1 MEKLISN
8 ITRLVA
14 RHNCVI
20 MPGMGAF
27 LAHDVSASYNA
38 EEQIFMPP
46 HRTLGFNPQVTV
58 DDALLLSEY
67 LNDTTLSYEDA
78 CNLLE
83 KDIARL
89 RHSLSRKGTFRFG
102 ELGTFSMN
110 INGEIAFEPGSNGID
125 DPKNFGF
132 EPLVMPLLSQCEKKD
147 IVIKRHDFG
156 RYVAAAAAIILAFF
170 FVTPVSDSAYDPGM
184 QASFTGIA
192 PKSKGP
198 SSFMVEAPLTFTKES
213 SCEIAPVAD
222 TATEKIITAEE
233 VVSAETAKPFAAEE
247 EVSAAEPADAAPIN
261 EAEAVRAED
270 GATFHI
276 IVGSMP
282 SAKGAQRAI
291 KELSHKMDTEYSV
304 VEGDRRFRIAVESF
318 SNEKDANIALARIKK
333 TFPDAWVLKR

>member
-1 MEKLISN
+1 
-8 ITRLVA
+8 
-14 RHNCVI
+14 

-27 LAHDVSASYNA
+27 LAHNVPASYNA

-110 INGEIAFEPGSNGID
+110 INGEIAFEPENDGID

-192 PKSKGP
+192 PKSNGP
-198 SSFMVEAPLTFTKES
+198 SSIMVEAPLTFTKES

-233 VVSAETAKPFAAEE
+233 VVSAETAKPVAAEE

-261 EAEAVRAED
+261 EAEAVRAEEC
-270 GATFHI
+270 AIFHI

>member
-1 MEKLISN
+1 
-8 ITRLVA
+8 
-14 RHNCVI
+14 

-27 LAHDVSASYNA
+27 LAHDVPASYNA

-83 KDIARL
+83 RDIARL
-89 RHSLSRKGTFRFG
+89 RHSISRKGTFRFG

-110 INGEIAFEPGSNGID
+110 INGEIAFEPGNDGID

-156 RYVAAAAAIILAFF
+156 RYVAAAAIILAFF

-198 SSFMVEAPLTFTKES
+198 SSCMVEAPLTFTKES

-233 VVSAETAKPFAAEE
+233 VVSAETAKPVAAEE

-261 EAEAVRAED
+261 EAEAVRAEEC
-270 GATFHI
+270 ATFHI

>member
-1 MEKLISN
+1 
-8 ITRLVA
+8 
-14 RHNCVI
+14 

-27 LAHDVSASYNA
+27 LAHDVPASYNA

-110 INGEIAFEPGSNGID
+110 INGEIAFEPGNDGID

-222 TATEKIITAEE
+222 TATEKIIT
-233 VVSAETAKPFAAEE
+233 
-247 EVSAAEPADAAPIN
+247 
-261 EAEAVRAED
+261 
-270 GATFHI
+270 GA
-276 IVGSMP
+276 M
-282 SAKGAQRAI
+282 
-291 KELSHKMDTEYSV
+291 END
-304 VEGDRRFRIAVESF
+304 
-318 SNEKDANIALARIKK
+318 
-333 TFPDAWVLKR
+333 